1 MTSIKTRRTARPLS
15 QCGGNSQTLPIA
27 PRDREP
33 HADPLPP
40 DEVASSDDA
49 TLEIDYSAQRLAVIL
64 DSIADG
70 VFTVDCQ
77 WRVTSFNRAAE
88 QITGIPRE
96 EALGQKC
103 FDVFH
108 ANICQGRCALHRSI
122 ETGEPIINQPID
134 ILNTD
139 GDRVPVSISTGVL
152 RDGDGNV
159 VGGVETFRDLSA
171 IEALRREIDQRHSFH
186 GILSKNP
193 AIGRILGILPDM
205 ADSNATVLIQGP
217 TGSGKELFARA
228 IHQLSPRAEGPYV
241 AVNCGA
247 VPDTLLESELFGYR
261 KGAFTDAKRDK
272 PGRFA
277 LAEGGTLML
286 DEIGDV
292 SPALQAKLLRVLQQR
307 EYEPLGATETV
318 RADVRII
325 AATNRRLDQ
334 LVAQGEFREDLFY
347 RLNVLRIDLPPLAA
361 RREDLP
367 LLAEHFLRRF
377 AAKQEKHIAG
387 FNEDAMKALLQYD
400 FPGNVRE
407 LENIVERAVVLCRE
421 GYIPVDCLPPEVL
434 EPPRREKERPQ
445 ASTPEPA
452 DPLAAAE
459 AQVIRNALDQ
469 HGGHRRRTAEALGI
483 DKTTLWR
490 KMKRLGLTY
499 P

>member
-1 MTSIKTRRTARPLS
+1 
-15 QCGGNSQTLPIA
+15 
-27 PRDREP
+27 
-33 HADPLPP
+33 
-40 DEVASSDDA
+40 
-49 TLEIDYSAQRLAVIL
+49 
-64 DSIADG
+64 
-70 VFTVDCQ
+70 
-77 WRVTSFNRAAE
+77 
-88 QITGIPRE
+88 
-96 EALGQKC
+96 
-103 FDVFH
+103 
-108 ANICQGRCALHRSI
+108 
-122 ETGEPIINQPID
+122 
-134 ILNTD
+134 
-139 GDRVPVSISTGVL
+139 
-152 RDGDGNV
+152 
-159 VGGVETFRDLSA
+159 
-171 IEALRREIDQRHSFH
+171 
-186 GILSKNP
+186 
-193 AIGRILGILPDM
+193 
-205 ADSNATVLIQGP
+205 
-217 TGSGKELFARA
+217 
-228 IHQLSPRAEGPYV
+228 
-241 AVNCGA
+241 
-247 VPDTLLESELFGYR
+247 
-261 KGAFTDAKRDK
+261 
-272 PGRFA
+272 
-277 LAEGGTLML
+277 
-286 DEIGDV
+286 
-292 SPALQAKLLRVLQQR
+292 VLQQR